1 MCKNIYNTNTSQL
14 AEEISMIYL
23 NSRFLTQNITGV
35 QRFAIELS
43 NALLQIRQD
52 IVFLVPDLKAIV
64 DKSILDKFNI
74 KEVKGGYGHYWEQV
88 TLPRYLKSIGSP
100 LLVNLCNTSPI
111 LYFNKVSMLH
121 DIAFIHYPKGFSWKF
136 RMLYR
141 LLFPL
146 TLKTSKRIFTGSH
159 FAAKDISAM
168 YPFYKGNFYF
178 LNSAVSSNFLENTKN
193 LSIKLNPYA
202 LAVSSPNLHK
212 NFLRMIEAFLKS
224 DVQLEL
230 KIIGSV
236 TGSFNTQNYEN
247 LVDSRIQFLGRVSD
261 EELISLYQNADFFVF
276 PSLYEGF
283 GIPPLEAQACGC
295 PVIASHAASL
305 PEVLADSTLYFDPY
319 NVDDIKH
326 AIEIVSKDQ
335 DLRVELRKKGFENV
349 KRFSWK
355 TSASKLHDIINE
367 VVNSEK

>member
-1 MCKNIYNTNTSQL
+1 
-14 AEEISMIYL
+14 MIYI
-23 NSRFLTQNITGV
+23 NSRFLAQNITGV
-35 QRFAIELS
+35 QRFAIEIS
-43 NALLQIRQD
+43 KALLDIRQD
-52 IVFLVPDLKAIV
+52 IVFLVPDLTAVV
-64 DKSILDKFNI
+64 DKSLLSQFNV
-74 KEVKGGYGHYWEQV
+74 KEVKGGSGHYWEQI
-88 TLPRYLKSIGSP
+88 TLPKYLKSIGSP

-111 LYFNKVSMLH
+111 LYSNKVAMLH
-121 DIAFIHYPKGFSWKF
+121 DIAFVHYPKGFSWKF
-136 RMLYR
+136 RALYR

-146 TLKTSKRIFTGSH
+146 TLKTSKKILTGSH

-178 LNSAVSSNFLENTKN
+178 LNSAVSSNFLENTKD

-230 KIIGSV
+230 KIIGSA

-261 EELISLYQNADFFVF
+261 EELINLYQNADFFIF

-305 PEVLADSTLYFDPY
+305 PEVLAESALYFDPY
-319 NVDDIKH
+319 KVDDIKR

-335 DLRVELRKKGFENV
+335 DLRIDLSQKGLDNV
-349 KRFSWK
+349 KRFSWQV
-355 TSASKLHDIINE
+355 SASKLHDVINE
-367 VVNSEK
+367 VVNSEE